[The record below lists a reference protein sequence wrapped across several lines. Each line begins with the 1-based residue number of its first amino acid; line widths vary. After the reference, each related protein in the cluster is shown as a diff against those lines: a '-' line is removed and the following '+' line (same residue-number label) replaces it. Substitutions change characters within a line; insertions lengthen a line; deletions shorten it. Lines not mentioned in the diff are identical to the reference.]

1 MVTSILKIQGMTCQ
15 GCARKVREALQGVQ
29 GVRSAEI
36 NLGNGRAV
44 VRTAGDFPP
53 DVSVLIQAVKAKG
66 FGASVAD
73 PVAGA
78 GRVGGGAGW
87 RFNVVLGLA
96 VTVPLMVI
104 EWAVQ
109 PDPHGWFAW
118 VSFATVLPVQFL
130 CGWRFYRGAWQQLK
144 VGQSNMDTLVSLGST
159 AAFAFS
165 VYGLFAPER
174 VHHLYFMEAA
184 AIITLISIG
193 HYMEAFASDRA
204 AGAVREL
211 LNLAPQTA
219 RRLDGDGKEE
229 LVPVA
234 ELQHGDLLLIRPGDQ
249 IPTDGIV
256 AEGESAVDESMLTG
270 ESLPVEKSAAMD
282 LYGGTVNQSG
292 RLVVRVTALGEETAL
307 AKIIE
312 VVRRAQHSRADI
324 QRIGDRV
331 SSIFVPVVVL
341 IAAATAVGYGLF
353 SPDGWE
359 RGIINAAAV
368 LIVACPCAMGLAT
381 PAAIMA
387 GTNSAARR
395 GILIRDG
402 AALEK
407 SGKVTAVLFDKTGTL
422 TEGRHRVESWG
433 TLDFPDPEFQALALA
448 LALPSQHPLSQA
460 VSRRLDAIA
469 PAAVSDWREHRG
481 AGVSAS
487 YNGLTAQLGSLN
499 WLRENGM
506 DASCVRPETDAT
518 VIALALGSRIVGAML
533 LVDSP
538 KPHAKEV
545 VSELMGCGLAVY
557 LVSGDAKR
565 AVETVGR
572 SAGIPASNIFSEI
585 RPEAKAGIVERLQRE
600 GRRVAF
606 VGDGINDAPAL
617 AQADLGIAV
626 TRASDVAREASDI
639 ILLKS
644 DIEAIPEALGLAQA
658 TLRTIKQNL
667 FWAFFY
673 NTITIPL
680 AATGWMS
687 PVLCAGA
694 MALSDLF
701 VIGNA
706 LRLFRWKAPA
716 GGQSKK

>member
-1 MVTSILKIQGMTCQ
+1 MATSILKIQGMTCQ
-15 GCARKVREALQGVQ
+15 GCARKVREALQRVQ
-29 GVRSAEI
+29 GVRSAEVD
-36 NLGNGRAV
+36 LGNGRV
-44 VRTAGDFPP
+44 LVRAAGDLPI
-53 DVSVLIQAVKAKG
+53 DVSALIQAVRAVG
-66 FGASVAD
+66 FGASAAD
-73 PVAGA
+73 PAARAGK
-78 GRVGGGAGW
+78 VGVGAGW
-87 RFNVVLGLA
+87 RFNVVMGLA
-96 VTVPLMVI
+96 VTVPLMVV
-104 EWAVQ
+104 EWTLQ

-118 VSFATVLPVQFL
+118 VSFAMVLPVQVL

-159 AAFAFS
+159 AAFTFS
-165 VYGLFAPER
+165 VYGLFAPEH
-174 VHHLYFMEAA
+174 VHHLYFIEAA
-184 AIITLISIG
+184 AIITLISVG

-219 RRLDGDGKEE
+219 RRLGGNGREE

-234 ELQHGDLLLIRPGDQ
+234 ELQHDDLLVISPGDQ

-270 ESLPVEKSAAMD
+270 ESLPVEKSEAME

-292 RLVVRVTALGEETAL
+292 RLVMRVTALGEETAL
-307 AKIIE
+307 ARIIE
-312 VVRRAQHSRADI
+312 VVKRAQHSRADI

-331 SSIFVPVVVL
+331 SSVFVPVVVL
-341 IAAATAVGYGLF
+341 VAVATAVAYGLF
-353 SPDGWE
+353 SASGWE
-359 RGIINAAAV
+359 HGIINAAAV

-387 GTNSAARR
+387 GTNAAARR

-402 AALEK
+402 EALEK

-422 TEGRHRVESWG
+422 TEGRHRVESWV
-433 TLDFPDPEFQALALA
+433 TFDFPDSEFQALALA
-448 LALPSQHPLSQA
+448 LAHSSQHPLSRA
-460 VSRRLDAIA
+460 ISRRLDSVS
-469 PAAVSDWREHRG
+469 PAAVSEWREHQG
-481 AGVSAS
+481 AGVSS
-487 YNGLTAQLGSLN
+487 TYKGLTARLGSLN

-506 DASCVRPETDAT
+506 DISSVPSETDST
-518 VIALALGSRIVGAML
+518 VIALALGSRLIGALL

-538 KPHAKEV
+538 KPHAKNV
-545 VSELMGCGLAVY
+545 VSELIRRGLAVY
-557 LVSGDAKR
+557 LISGDSKR

-572 SAGIPASNIFSEI
+572 SAGISTPNIYSEI
-585 RPEAKAGIVERLQRE
+585 RPEEKAGIVERLQHE
-600 GRRVAF
+600 GQRIAF

-626 TRASDVAREASDI
+626 TRASDVAREAADI

-673 NTITIPL
+673 NAIAIPL
-680 AATGWMS
+680 AATGQMS
-687 PVLCAGA
+687 PILCATA
-694 MALSDLF
+694 MAFSDLF

-706 LRLFRWKAPA
+706 LRLFRWKAP
-716 GGQSKK
+716 GKG

>member
-1 MVTSILKIQGMTCQ
+1 MATSILKIQGMTCQ
-15 GCARKVREALQGVQ
+15 GCARKVREALQHVH
-29 GVRSAEI
+29 GVRSVEI
-36 NLGNGRAV
+36 DLGNGQAV
-44 VRTAGDFPP
+44 VHTGDASPP
-53 DVSVLIQAVKAKG
+53 DVSVLIKAVKAEG
-66 FGASVAD
+66 FGAKLTDSAVAAD
-73 PVAGA
+73 TDTS
-78 GRVGGGAGW
+78 GAGW

-96 VTVPLMVI
+96 VTVPLMLV

-109 PDPHGWFAW
+109 PDMHGWFGW
-118 VSFATVLPVQFL
+118 LSFVMVLPVQLL

-159 AAFAFS
+159 AAFVFS

-174 VHHLYFMEAA
+174 VHHLYFLEAA

-193 HYMEAFASDRA
+193 HYMEARASDRA
-204 AGAVREL
+204 ASAVREL

-219 RRLDGDGKEE
+219 RRLGSGGKEE
-229 LVPVA
+229 LVPVG
-234 ELQHGDLLLIRPGDQ
+234 ELRHDDLLVIRPGVQ

-270 ESLPVEKSAAMD
+270 ESLPVEKSTEMD
-282 LYGGTVNQSG
+282 LYGGTVNQTG
-292 RLVVRVTALGEETAL
+292 RLVMRVTALGEETAL
-307 AKIIE
+307 ARIIE
-312 VVRRAQHSRADI
+312 VVKRAQHSRADI

-331 SSIFVPVVVL
+331 SSIFVPIVIL
-341 IAAATAVGYGLF
+341 IAVATVVGYGLF
-353 SPDGWE
+353 SAAGWE

-387 GTNSAARR
+387 GTNAAARR

-422 TEGRHRVESWG
+422 TEGNHRVENWI
-433 TLDFPDPEFQALALA
+433 TFDFPDSEFQALALS
-448 LALPSQHPLSQA
+448 LAHPSQHPLSQA
-460 VSRRLDAIA
+460 IFRRMG
-469 PAAVSDWREHRG
+469 AVSPVAISDWKEHCG
-481 AGVSAS
+481 AGVSATYKS
-487 YNGLTAQLGSLN
+487 LTARLGSLN
-499 WLRENGM
+499 WLRENG
-506 DASCVRPETDAT
+506 TDVSRVPSDTDST
-518 VIALALGSRIVGAML
+518 VIALALNSRLVGVL
-533 LVDSP
+533 FLVDSP
-538 KPHAKEV
+538 KPNAKAV
-545 VSELMGCGLAVY
+545 VAELMERGLAIY
-557 LVSGDAKR
+557 LISGDTRR
-565 AVETVGR
+565 AVQNVGR
-572 SAGIPASNIFSEI
+572 STGIPASNIFSEI
-585 RPEAKAGIVERLQRE
+585 RPEEKAGIVEKLQRE

-617 AQADLGIAV
+617 ARADLGIAV
-626 TRASDVAREASDI
+626 TRASDVAREAADI

-673 NTITIPL
+673 NAIAIPL
-680 AATGWMS
+680 AATGLIS
-687 PVLCAGA
+687 PILCAGA

-706 LRLFRWKAPA
+706 LRLFRWKAPVRMEPD
-716 GGQSKK
+716 K

>member
-1 MVTSILKIQGMTCQ
+1 MATSILKIQGMTCQ
-15 GCARKVREALQGVQ
+15 GCVRKVREALQRVH
-29 GVRSAEI
+29 GVRSVEI
-36 NLGNGRAV
+36 DLGNGRAV
-44 VRTAGDFPP
+44 VRTVDDSPL
-53 DVSVLIQAVKAKG
+53 DVSVLIKAAKAEG
-66 FGASVAD
+66 FGAKVTDSAAA
-73 PVAGA
+73 AGTDTS
-78 GRVGGGAGW
+78 GAGW

-96 VTVPLMVI
+96 VTVPLMLV

-109 PDPHGWFAW
+109 PDMHGWFGW
-118 VSFATVLPVQFL
+118 LSFAMVLPVQLL

-159 AAFAFS
+159 AAFVFS

-174 VHHLYFMEAA
+174 VQHLYFMEAA

-193 HYMEAFASDRA
+193 HYMEARASDRA

-219 RRLDGDGKEE
+219 RRLGSSGKEE

-234 ELQHGDLLLIRPGDQ
+234 ELRHDDLLVICPGDQ

-256 AEGESAVDESMLTG
+256 AEGESVVDESMLTG
-270 ESLPVEKSAAMD
+270 ESLPVEKSTEMD
-282 LYGGTVNQSG
+282 LYGGTMNQAG
-292 RLVVRVTALGEETAL
+292 RLVMRVTALGEETAL
-307 AKIIE
+307 ARIIE
-312 VVRRAQHSRADI
+312 VVKRAQHSRADI

-331 SSIFVPVVVL
+331 SSIFVPIVIL
-341 IAAATAVGYGLF
+341 IAVATVIGYGL
-353 SPDGWE
+353 SSAAGWE

-387 GTNSAARR
+387 GTNAAARR

-422 TEGRHRVESWG
+422 TEGKHRVENWV
-433 TLDFPDPEFQALALA
+433 TFDFSDSEFQALALS
-448 LALPSQHPLSQA
+448 LAHPSQHPLSQA
-460 VSRRLDAIA
+460 ISRRLRAVPPVAI
-469 PAAVSDWREHRG
+469 SDWKEHRG
-481 AGVSAS
+481 AGVSATYKS
-487 YNGLTAQLGSLN
+487 LTARLGSLN

-506 DASCVRPETDAT
+506 DVSRLPSDTNAT
-518 VIALALGSRIVGAML
+518 VIALALDSRLVGVL
-533 LVDSP
+533 FLVDSP
-538 KPHAKEV
+538 KPHAKAV
-545 VSELMGCGLAVY
+545 VAELMELGLAVY
-557 LVSGDAKR
+557 LISGDTKR
-565 AVETVGR
+565 AVHAVGR
-572 SAGIPASNIFSEI
+572 STGIPVSNIFSEI
-585 RPEAKAGIVERLQRE
+585 RPEEKAGIVERLQDE
-600 GRRVAF
+600 GHRIAF

-626 TRASDVAREASDI
+626 TRASDVAREAADI

-673 NTITIPL
+673 NAIAIPL
-680 AATGWMS
+680 AATGLIS
-687 PVLCAGA
+687 PILCAGA

-706 LRLFRWKAPA
+706 LRLFRWKAPINVIPD
-716 GGQSKK
+716 Q